1 MSKYL
6 LMLLLLPVLLTVR
19 VFANT
24 APTAPTQLAVLPA
37 PLYPAQTILMSWV
50 AGSGHMAGVSDF
62 GVYLLPVS
70 GGQRLVYG
78 PVSWQAAKS
87 NYQVNF
93 KSETSP
99 GLYKYRVY
107 ACNHSNYCSF
117 SDINVQ
123 VSVPS
128 SPQAPQ
134 NLTLV
139 STLPLGQSATLS
151 WTAGTGHIAAA
162 SAFGVYVTPPS
173 GQERLLHGPVN
184 WVANQSSYQLVLKP
198 NHGAG
203 EYIYRVYAC
212 NFSNYCRSAEKRLLV
227 TSNDASYTVTA
238 IAGAGGSISPTSR
251 VVSKGSTTTFSL
263 TPQTGFS
270 LNAVSGCQGTR
281 TGLSY
286 QTGAILA
293 NCTVSAS
300 FTSSQSFHQV
310 STSMNGSGSITPT
323 SALVADGASQ
333 VFSLAPQTGYQ
344 LTSATGCGGTL
355 SGRNFTTAPVRAPC
369 TVTVVFGTAS
379 DAVSYLHT
387 DVLGSVVAETDV
399 SGNLK
404 NTTEYK
410 PFGETK
416 EN

>member
-6 LMLLLLPVLLTVR
+6 LVLFPVLLTVR

-37 PLYPAQTILMSWV
+37 PLYPAQTISMSWV

-78 PVSWQAAKS
+78 PVSWQAAKT

-93 KSETSP
+93 KSEASP

-198 NHGAG
+198 NHGVG

-212 NFSNYCRSAEKRLLV
+212 NFSNYCRFSEKSLLV
-227 TSNDASYTVTA
+227 SSGGQPHFKVTA
-238 IAGAGGSISPTSR
+238 VAGAGGTINPTSR
-251 VVSKGSTTTFSL
+251 TVVVGERISFTVTV
-263 TPQTGFS
+263 QTGF
-270 LNAVSGCQGTR
+270 VIDKIQGCGVQPSGA
-281 TGLSY
+281 LY
-286 QTGAILA
+286 QTAAIVA
-293 NCTVSAS
+293 DCKVTVSFRAIPPA
-300 FTSSQSFHQV
+300 V
-310 STSMNGSGSITPT
+310 
-323 SALVADGASQ
+323 
-333 VFSLAPQTGYQ
+333 QT
-344 LTSATGCGGTL
+344 T
-355 SGRNFTTAPVRAPC
+355 
-369 TVTVVFGTAS
+369 
-379 DAVSYLHT
+379 YLHT
-387 DVLGSVVAETDV
+387 DILGSVIAESAVDASVRKTSV
-399 SGNLK
+399 
-404 NTTEYK
+404 YK
-410 PFGETK
+410 PFGEIID
-416 EN
+416 N